1 MIAANVAAAKFL
13 TKRKIPGLYRIH
25 EGPTATK
32 LKELRQLLKMLDLHL
47 PGGEKPEPKHYAK
60 LIKQINQREEDRWI
74 ETMLLRSLSQ
84 AVYSPDNVGHF
95 GLAHPFYAHFT
106 SPIRRYPD
114 LIVHRAISHLIA
126 KRKPSTFFYSH
137 NDLVLQGEHCSMA
150 ERRADD
156 ATRDAENTLKCEF
169 MQDKVGKTFLGSITG
184 VTSFGLFIELNEMYV
199 EGLVHIS
206 TLSDDYYQ
214 FDPGTMTLEGELTR
228 KTYRLG
234 DMLNVIVNRVD
245 IDERKIDFI
254 LEQNKSSTK
263 RKRKKAKRE

>member
-1 MIAANVAAAKFL
+1 M
-13 TKRKIPGLYRIH
+13 GL
-25 EGPTATK
+25 
-32 LKELRQLLKMLDLHL
+32 QL
-47 PGGEKPEPKHYAK
+47 PGGEKPEPKHYAQ
-60 LIKQINQREEDRWI
+60 LINQVNQREEDRWI

-95 GLAHPFYAHFT
+95 GLAHPLYAHFT

-126 KRKPSTFFYSH
+126 RRKASTFFYTH

-169 MQDKVGKTFLGSITG
+169 MQDKIGKVFAGSVTG
-184 VTSFGLFIELNEMYV
+184 VTSFGLFVELIDVYV

-214 FDPGTMTLEGELTR
+214 FDPSTMTLEGELTR
-228 KTYRLG
+228 NTYRLG
-234 DMLNVIVNRVD
+234 DTLNIIVNRVD
-245 IDERKIDFI
+245 IDERKIDFV
-254 LEQNKSSTK
+254 LEQNKSHPK
-263 RKRKKAKRE
+263 RKRKKSKRK